1 MEENWPARDAGA
13 DNPNV
18 YQGNDYEYD
27 EAHDAQ
33 AGPVGAAPASRP
45 VNPPDVNVDD
55 DGDYG
60 YDQAHDF
67 GTR

>member
-1 MEENWPARDAGA
+1 VAPHTASDVGA

-18 YQGNDYEYD
+18 SLGNDYEYD
-27 EAHDAQ
+27 EAHDTP
-33 AGPVGAAPASRP
+33 AGPMATASAPRP
-45 VNPPDVNVDD
+45 VNPPDVNLGD

-60 YDQAHDF
+60 YDEAHDF